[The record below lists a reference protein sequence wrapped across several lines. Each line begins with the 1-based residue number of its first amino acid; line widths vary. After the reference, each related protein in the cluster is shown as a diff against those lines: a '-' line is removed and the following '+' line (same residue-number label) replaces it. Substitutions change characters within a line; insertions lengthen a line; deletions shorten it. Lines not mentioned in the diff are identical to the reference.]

1 MITEDG
7 LRETASSI
15 SSLVIEKRRA
25 YGDSFTKSGEILA
38 ILYPDGVPPEA
49 YPDML
54 AIVRI
59 LDKLVRIS
67 TSAGEADVMNE
78 SPWKDVL
85 GYSLLMTTDKEHHER
100 GQVDN
105 TGDR

>member
-1 MITEDG
+1 MITEDD
-7 LRETASSI
+7 LREVASSM

-25 YGDSFTKSGEILA
+25 YGDSFTKSGEILS

-49 YPDML
+49 FSDML

-67 TSAGEADVMNE
+67 TSAGFADVMNE
-78 SPWKDVL
+78 SPWKDICGYAML
-85 GYSLLMTTDKEHHER
+85 GIANDE
-100 GQVDN
+100 VDN
-105 TGDR
+105 ESR